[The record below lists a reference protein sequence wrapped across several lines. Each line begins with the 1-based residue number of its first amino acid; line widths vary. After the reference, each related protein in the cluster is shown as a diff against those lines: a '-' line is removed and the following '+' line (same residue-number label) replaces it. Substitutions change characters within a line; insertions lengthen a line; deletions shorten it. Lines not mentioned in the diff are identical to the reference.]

1 MCVCVCGCGCGV
13 ECVGVG
19 VVLYG
24 CVCGVVRVCV
34 LYVCGCCVCV
44 CVCPGT
50 GVRMW
55 AVRVLVVQKIGAH
68 VHQTDDVFRKLVSTA
83 NPDDDSWHRF
93 MLQATNGNMPSF

>member
-1 MCVCVCGCGCGV
+1 MCVCMHVCTCV
-13 ECVGVG
+13 SACVGGRV
-19 VVLYG
+19 
-24 CVCGVVRVCV
+24 CVCVVRVCV
-34 LYVCGCCVCV
+34 
-44 CVCPGT
+44 CPGM

-55 AVRVLVVQKIGAH
+55 VSACVLVVQKIGAH